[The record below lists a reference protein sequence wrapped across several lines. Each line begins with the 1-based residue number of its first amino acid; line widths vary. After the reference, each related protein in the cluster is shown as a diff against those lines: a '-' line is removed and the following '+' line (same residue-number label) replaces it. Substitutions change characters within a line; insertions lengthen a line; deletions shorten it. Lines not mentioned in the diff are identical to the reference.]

1 MTERRSLSFQRQ
13 CVEHAVS
20 SLDDGSDHTIIDG
33 LKQAALTIGWLER
46 HGELL
51 KMWDAMRRDN
61 PELFIVMQQIAT
73 VFPGVRIS
81 EIRQAAE

>member
-1 MTERRSLSFQRQ
+1 MTERRSLALQRQ

-20 SLDDGSDHTIIDG
+20 SLDDGSDHTVIDG

-51 KMWDAMRRDN
+51 KMWDALRRDN
-61 PELFIVMQQIAT
+61 PELFTVMHRIAT
-73 VFPGVRIS
+73 EFPGAKIHS
-81 EIRQAAE
+81 IREAAE